1 MRGVN
6 SANTEGRRLP
16 ALRERNVGVMAEGVP
31 SSPKRFLVRTFY
43 LFVSLSEGQRN
54 ELRRTYQPLGEDF
67 ELSGA
72 LLLSPEGL
80 NATIAG
86 REESVRSF
94 FACLRNEFPALS
106 HQDSFSQF
114 DPFKRWKVLHRKWL
128 VPSPHHPSTN
138 FGADK
143 SPREW
148 DDIRRMVRE
157 QKAQMIDVRNA
168 YEIQIGTFPEA
179 LNPET
184 SSFKEF
190 GEALDGRLGESLDPA
205 LPTAIFCTG
214 GIRCEKARLL
224 LRERGFHDVW
234 PLKGGILNYLKED
247 TEDGFQ
253 GECFVFDLRVAVDRR
268 LSPTNRYKTCPTC
281 GGATPID
288 GERHKCTREEV

>member
-1 MRGVN
+1 
-6 SANTEGRRLP
+6 
-16 ALRERNVGVMAEGVP
+16 MAEGVP

-43 LFVSLSEGQRN
+43 LFVPLSEARLK
-54 ELRRTYQPLGEDF
+54 ELHRSYQPLGDDLA
-67 ELSGA
+67 LSGA

-86 REESVRSF
+86 SKESVESF
-94 FACLRNEFPALS
+94 FTALREDFPEL
-106 HQDSFSQF
+106 HPQDSFSHL

-128 VPSPHHPSTN
+128 VPSPHQPNANSSD
-138 FGADK
+138 DK
-143 SPREW
+143 SPQESAKV
-148 DDIRRMVRE
+148 RRLVR
-157 QKAQMIDVRNA
+157 QRKAQMIDVRNA
-168 YEIQIGTFPEA
+168 YEVQIGTFPEA

-190 GEALDGRLGESLDPA
+190 GEALDGPLGKSLDPT

-224 LRERGFHDVW
+224 LQERGFHDVW

-247 TEDGFQ
+247 TEEGFQ
-253 GECFVFDLRVAVDRR
+253 GECFVFDLRVAVDGR

-288 GERHKCTREEV
+288 GERHQCTREEV